1 MGDQP
6 TEETQ
11 FVVDEV
17 SNVIKEAIETTI
29 GGNSYMV
36 WSKYLN
42 TIIRIL
48 LFSMLRSTS
57 GLMELWNRAWPV

>member
-17 SNVIKEAIETTI
+17 KNFAQNFLKSFLCNIFLGLERDQ
-29 GGNSYMV
+29 GGHRDN
-36 WSKYLN
+36 
-42 TIIRIL
+42 
-48 LFSMLRSTS
+48 
-57 GLMELWNRAWPV
+57 NRGE